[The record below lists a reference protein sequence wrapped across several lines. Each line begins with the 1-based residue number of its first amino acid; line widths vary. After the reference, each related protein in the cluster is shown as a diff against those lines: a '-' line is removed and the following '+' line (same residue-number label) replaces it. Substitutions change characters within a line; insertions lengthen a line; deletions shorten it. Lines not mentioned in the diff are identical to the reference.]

1 MPDDTFE
8 LELTG
13 ITYGGSAIG
22 RHDDRAVFVPYTL
35 PGERVRARI
44 RQDKKRFA
52 VAEALELLAASP
64 NRIEPRCPHFGPG
77 LCGGCQWQH
86 IAYEAQLA
94 YKQQIAADQMRR
106 IGGFEDAEVVPT
118 IASPDP
124 WYYRSHVTLHVS
136 PAGRLGYVS
145 TDDRAVLPITEC
157 HIIRPELL
165 DEFRQ
170 RGGRAPKSAARL
182 RIQIGSDGSER
193 MAAITA
199 PDERAFQ
206 PVSDNTTVIHYTIKG
221 RTFQVTAGSFFQV
234 NLAQAETLVNLVLD
248 RLALAGTER
257 VLDLYSGV
265 GLFTAFLAERAAKV
279 TAVESFPL
287 AVQDALKNLAEF
299 PNVTLVEGTV
309 EASLSRIKG
318 AFDGVVLDPPRSG
331 VDARALEALVKH
343 SPQKIVYVSC
353 DPSTLARD
361 AKILAQSGYRLLN
374 VQPVDMFP
382 QTYHIES
389 VAAFVKA

>member
-1 MPDDTFE
+1 MSDDTFE

-35 PGERVRARI
+35 PGERIRARI

-52 VAEALELLAASP
+52 LAEAVELLAASP
-64 NRIEPRCPHFGPG
+64 ERVEPRCPHFGPG

-86 IAYEAQLA
+86 IAYEAQLT
-94 YKQQIAADQMRR
+94 YKQQIVADQMRR
-106 IGGFEDAEVVPT
+106 IGGFADADVLPT
-118 IASPDP
+118 IASSDP
-124 WYYRSHVTLHVS
+124 WYYRSHVTFHVS
-136 PAGRLGYVS
+136 ASGRLGYVS
-145 TDDRAVLPITEC
+145 TDDRTVLPITEC
-157 HIIRPELL
+157 HIIRPALL

-170 RGGRAPKSAARL
+170 RGGRAPKGAARL
-182 RIQIGSDGSER
+182 RVQVGDDGNER
-193 MAAITA
+193 LAAATA
-199 PDERAFQ
+199 PDERTFQ
-206 PVSDNTTVIHYTIKG
+206 PVTETTVVHYTIRG
-221 RTFQVTAGSFFQV
+221 QTFQVTAGSFFQV

-248 RLALAGTER
+248 RLALNGTER

-265 GLFTAFLAERAAKV
+265 GLFTAFLAERAAQV

-287 AVQDALKNLAEF
+287 AVQDALVNLAEF
-299 PNVTLVEGTV
+299 PNVTLVEGSV
-309 EASLSRIKG
+309 EESMSQIKD
-318 AFDGVVLDPPRSG
+318 AFDAVVLDPPRSG
-331 VDARALEALVKH
+331 VDARALDALIKR

-361 AKILAQSGYRLLN
+361 AKILVQNGYHLLN

-389 VAAFVKA
+389 VAAFVKS